1 MNIYCKTVLAT
12 AVMTLIWSIT
22 VRAQQAPQV
31 QGFVHETSEAS
42 DYVWPTDPAVCEK
55 LDNWQDLKFGVL
67 FHWGL
72 YAVPGIVE
80 SWSICSE
87 DEDWISRK
95 NGLPYDDYKK
105 WYWGLKEVFDPV
117 RFDPAQWADVMHDA
131 GMKYM
136 IFTTKHHDG
145 FCMFDSQH
153 TDFSIAKGPF
163 ANHPRRDVA
172 RHVFDAFRR
181 RGFMIG
187 CYFSKPDW
195 HCEYYWD
202 PALSTPTRNPNYNIK
217 KNPDTWAKFQQYTA
231 NQIDELMT
239 DYGRIDILWLDGG
252 WVKKANKQDI
262 KLDEIVDNVRKKQPG
277 LIAVDRTVPG
287 RNENYQTPELII
299 PKTQLNHPWES
310 NITLTNTWGWNPRPK
325 YKSVNWV
332 INTLAEITAKGGC
345 FALNVGPSGEGVIE
359 KEVLVRLKKVGE
371 WLKKNG
377 TAIYAT
383 RITPNYNYGNVW
395 FTANKDGQT
404 LYAIYAL
411 PEGEKLPEYIEW
423 EGNEPSGK
431 MTLLQNGKG
440 VKNTSKDG
448 KVKIMLPQGLKNE
461 ALAFSFKVKK

>member
-1 MNIYCKTVLAT
+1 MKKRLLSLIAGASLSFTLFAQGNFAT
-12 AVMTLIWSIT
+12 KDH
-22 VRAQQAPQV
+22 
-31 QGFVHETSEAS
+31 GFVHGVSKNYE
-42 DYVWPTDPAVCEK
+42 WPTDPEVLKK
-55 LDNWQDLKFGVL
+55 LDQWQDLKFGIM
-67 FHWGL
+67 FHWGV
-72 YAVPGIVE
+72 YSVPGISE
-80 SWSICSE
+80 SWALCSE
-87 DEDWISRK
+87 DKFTARRK
-95 NGLPYDDYKK
+95 KILPGATYGDFKK
-105 WYWGLKEVFDPV
+105 WYWGLADSFNPTKFN
-117 RFDPAQWADVMHDA
+117 PAEWAAIMKDA
-131 GMKYM
+131 GFKYL

-145 FCMFDSQH
+145 FCMFDSKY
-153 TDFSIAKGPF
+153 TDYSIAKGPYKDSKYS
-163 ANHPRRDVA
+163 NVA
-172 RHVFDAFRR
+172 YHVFDAFRQQD
-181 RGFMIG
+181 FMIG
-187 CYFSKPDW
+187 AYFSKPDW

-287 RNENYQTPELII
+287 RNENYQTPELRI

-411 PEGEKLPEYIEW
+411 PEGEKLPI
-423 EGNEPSGK
+423 
-431 MTLLQNGKG
+431 
-440 VKNTSKDG
+440 
-448 KVKIMLPQGLKNE
+448 
-461 ALAFSFKVKK
+461 

>member
-1 MNIYCKTVLAT
+1 MKKRLLSLIAGASLSFTLFAQGNFAT
-12 AVMTLIWSIT
+12 KDH
-22 VRAQQAPQV
+22 
-31 QGFVHETSEAS
+31 GFVHGVSKNYE
-42 DYVWPTDPAVCEK
+42 WPTDPEVLKK
-55 LDNWQDLKFGVL
+55 LDQWQDLKFGIM
-67 FHWGL
+67 FHWGV
-72 YAVPGIVE
+72 YSVPGISE
-80 SWSICSE
+80 SWALCSE
-87 DEDWISRK
+87 DKFTARRK
-95 NGLPYDDYKK
+95 KILSGATYGDFKK
-105 WYWGLKEVFDPV
+105 WYWGLADSFNPTKFN
-117 RFDPAQWADVMHDA
+117 PAEWAAIMKDA
-131 GMKYM
+131 GFKYL

-145 FCMFDSQH
+145 FCMFDSKY
-153 TDFSIAKGPF
+153 TDYSIAKGPYKDSKYS
-163 ANHPRRDVA
+163 NVA
-172 RHVFDAFRR
+172 YHVFDAFRQQD
-181 RGFMIG
+181 FMIG
-187 CYFSKPDW
+187 AYFSKPDW

-262 KLDEIVDNVRKKQPG
+262 KLDEIVDNARKKQPG

-287 RNENYQTPELII
+287 RNENYQTPELRI

-440 VKNTSKDG
+440 VKYTCKDG

>member
-1 MNIYCKTVLAT
+1 MKKRL
-12 AVMTLIWSIT
+12 LSFIT
-22 VRAQQAPQV
+22 GISLSVALFAQGNFV
-31 QGFVHETSEAS
+31 SKDHGFVHGVSKNYE
-42 DYVWPTDPAVCEK
+42 WPTDPEVLKK
-55 LDNWQDLKFGVL
+55 LDQWQDLKFGIM
-67 FHWGL
+67 FHWGV
-72 YAVPGIVE
+72 YSVPGISE
-80 SWSICSE
+80 SWALCSE
-87 DEDWISRK
+87 DRFTARRK
-95 NGLPYDDYKK
+95 KILPGATYGDFKK
-105 WYWGLKEVFDPV
+105 WYWGLADSFNPTKFNPTE
-117 RFDPAQWADVMHDA
+117 WAAIMKDA
-131 GMKYM
+131 GFKYL

-145 FCMFDSQH
+145 FCMFDSKY
-153 TDFSIAKGPF
+153 TDYSIAKGPYKDSKYS
-163 ANHPRRDVA
+163 NVA
-172 RHVFDAFRR
+172 YHVFDAFRQQD
-181 RGFMIG
+181 FMIG
-187 CYFSKPDW
+187 AYFSKPDW

-217 KNPDTWAKFQQYTA
+217 KNPETWAKFQQYTA

-262 KLDEIVDNVRKKQPG
+262 KLDEIVDNARKKQPG
-277 LIAVDRTVPG
+277 LIAVDRTIPG
-287 RNENYQTPELII
+287 RNENYQTPELRV

-359 KEVLVRLKKVGE
+359 EEVLIRLKKVGE

-383 RITPNYNYGNVW
+383 RITPNYNCGNVW
-395 FTANKDGQT
+395 FTANKDGKT

-411 PEGEKLPEYIEW
+411 PEGEELPETIEW

-431 MTLLQNGKG
+431 MTLLQNGKQ
-440 VKNTSKDG
+440 VKYTCENG
-448 KVKIMLPQGLKNE
+448 KVKVTLPQGLKNE
-461 ALAFSFKVKK
+461 ALAFSFKMKK

>member
-1 MNIYCKTVLAT
+1 
-12 AVMTLIWSIT
+12 
-22 VRAQQAPQV
+22 
-31 QGFVHETSEAS
+31 
-42 DYVWPTDPAVCEK
+42 
-55 LDNWQDLKFGVL
+55 
-67 FHWGL
+67 
-72 YAVPGIVE
+72 
-80 SWSICSE
+80 
-87 DEDWISRK
+87 
-95 NGLPYDDYKK
+95 
-105 WYWGLKEVFDPV
+105 
-117 RFDPAQWADVMHDA
+117 
-131 GMKYM
+131 
-136 IFTTKHHDG
+136 
-145 FCMFDSQH
+145 
-153 TDFSIAKGPF
+153 
-163 ANHPRRDVA
+163 
-172 RHVFDAFRR
+172 
-181 RGFMIG
+181 MIG
-187 CYFSKPDW
+187 AYFSKPDW

-262 KLDEIVDNVRKKQPG
+262 KLDEIVDNARKKQPG

-287 RNENYQTPELII
+287 RNENYQTPELRI

-431 MTLLQNGKG
+431 MTLLQNGKR
-440 VKNTSKDG
+440 VKYTCKDG

>member
-1 MNIYCKTVLAT
+1 
-12 AVMTLIWSIT
+12 
-22 VRAQQAPQV
+22 
-31 QGFVHETSEAS
+31 
-42 DYVWPTDPAVCEK
+42 
-55 LDNWQDLKFGVL
+55 
-67 FHWGL
+67 
-72 YAVPGIVE
+72 
-80 SWSICSE
+80 
-87 DEDWISRK
+87 
-95 NGLPYDDYKK
+95 
-105 WYWGLKEVFDPV
+105 
-117 RFDPAQWADVMHDA
+117 
-131 GMKYM
+131 
-136 IFTTKHHDG
+136 
-145 FCMFDSQH
+145 
-153 TDFSIAKGPF
+153 
-163 ANHPRRDVA
+163 
-172 RHVFDAFRR
+172 
-181 RGFMIG
+181 
-187 CYFSKPDW
+187 
-195 HCEYYWD
+195 
-202 PALSTPTRNPNYNIK
+202 
-217 KNPDTWAKFQQYTA
+217 
-231 NQIDELMT
+231 MT

-262 KLDEIVDNVRKKQPG
+262 KLDEIVDNARKKQPG

-287 RNENYQTPELII
+287 RNENYQTPELRI

-423 EGNEPSGK
+423 KGNEPSGK
-431 MTLLQNGKG
+431 MTLLQNGKR
-440 VKNTSKDG
+440 VKYTCKDG
-448 KVKIMLPQGLKNE
+448 KVKVMLPQGLKNE